1 MAILKCGIKDMEK
14 ATEIVVKTFK
24 PKDLRIAKTLSLFY
38 DGKKN
43 IAQYLPYSES
53 LVLFGIK

>member
-1 MAILKCGIKDMEK
+1 MEE
-14 ATEIVVKTFK
+14 ATELVVKTFK
-24 PKDLRIAKTLSLFY
+24 PKDLKIAKTLSLFY

-43 IAQYLPYSES
+43 IAQYLPNSKA